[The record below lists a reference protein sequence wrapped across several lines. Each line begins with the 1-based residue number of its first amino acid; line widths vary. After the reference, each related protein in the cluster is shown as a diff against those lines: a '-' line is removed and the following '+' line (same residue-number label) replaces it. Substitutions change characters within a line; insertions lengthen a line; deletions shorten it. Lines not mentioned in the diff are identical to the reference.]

1 MSTTTCWCGNSDLQ
15 PFAPAYGACPVCGT
29 LVSRQG
35 LAPEQLQVNDD
46 EHDFYGKRYWLDHQ
60 ADDLSFPDIH
70 ARARRD
76 LPERNL
82 HWLRAMLKYRLPPA
96 SVLELGCAH
105 GSFVAL
111 LRQSGFE
118 ASGVEMSPWVVSF
131 ARETFGIPVQ
141 VGPIET
147 LDLPAGSLDVIALMD
162 VLEHLPDPQATMSR
176 CLELLKP
183 DGLLLVQT
191 PEYREGMRHE
201 VLTESQS
208 PFLEQLKADE
218 HLYLFS
224 ERSVREL
231 FHRLGVEYLCF
242 EPAIF
247 AHYDMFFAASRSPLV
262 ENTSASIEAALMTTP
277 GGRFALALLD
287 QDDRSKDLRCDI
299 QELAAFKDSA
309 VTQIDTLTQW
319 LKDSQAEMA
328 LYRENAEQQIDTLT
342 KWVHQAQVELASY
355 REYAELQIE
364 TLTKAYEDAQTLLS
378 RSPVRLALK
387 LVDIQ
392 NRISHH
398 KHD

>member
-1 MSTTTCWCGNSDLQ
+1 MSNTQCWCGNNDLQ
-15 PFAPAYGACPVCGT
+15 PFAPNYGACQACGT

-60 ADDLSFPDIH
+60 ADDLNFPDIH

-82 HWLRAMLKYRLPPA
+82 HWLRALLKYRLPPA
-96 SVLELGCAH
+96 GVLELGCAH

-183 DGLLLVQT
+183 EGLLLVQT
-191 PEYREGMRHE
+191 PEFREGMRHE
-201 VLTESQS
+201 VLSESRS

-231 FHRLGVEYLCF
+231 FHRLGVEFLCF

-247 AHYDMFFAASRSPLV
+247 AHYDMFFVASRSPLV
-262 ENTSASIEAALMTTP
+262 ENTPASIEAALLATP
-277 GGRFALALLD
+277 GGRLVLAMLD
-287 QDDRSKDLRCDI
+287 MDESLQEKTATLREQLQAAESDRTARLEI
-299 QELAAFKDSA
+299 
-309 VTQIDTLTQW
+309 I
-319 LKDSQAEMA
+319 
-328 LYRENAEQQIDTLT
+328 EQQGRELGKIGQLEADIDFL
-342 KWVHQAQVELASY
+342 KEMLRVAEADRAARLEVIERQGQEMHQLNEQ
-355 REYAELQIE
+355 LQA
-364 TLTKAYEDAQTLLS
+364 LRS
-378 RSPVRLALK
+378 RWWCRAGEKIGAL
-387 LVDIQ
+387 
-392 NRISHH
+392 
-398 KHD
+398 